1 MKNASDPLTRP
12 GAFFFENVF
21 IQNDNNMALLIFCS
35 FLAVLFFWAV
45 GAYNR
50 LVVLRASVA
59 KQFAAVDAQLLRV
72 LVWLQGNLP
81 ASMRDMLSE
90 MEEAALPEALL
101 KNERDLNLLNIL
113 EALSNSLDLARTQPL
128 SAVVMQKVNQ
138 ERLALAAW
146 AKTEVRAGQ
155 SGEATWFIDPL
166 PYKFDRLKAQ
176 AWPLMDAYNQAA
188 TKYNEAVLQF
198 PAVVLAKRVN
208 FVPAQTLDIADLL
221 A

>member
-1 MKNASDPLTRP
+1 L
-12 GAFFFENVF
+12 
-21 IQNDNNMALLIFCS
+21 IQNNGNMSLLVFCAI
-35 FLAVLFFWAV
+35 LATLFFWAV

-50 LVVLRASVA
+50 LVVLRANVA

-101 KNERDLNLLNIL
+101 KNERDLKLLDIL
-113 EALSNSLDLARTQPL
+113 EALSDSLDAARTQPL
-128 SAVVMQKVNQ
+128 SPVVMQQVN
-138 ERLALAAW
+138 ENRLALAAW
-146 AKTEVRAGQ
+146 AKAEVRAGQ

-188 TKYNEAVLQF
+188 AKYNEAVSQF
-198 PAVVLAKRVN
+198 PASVLAKQVK

>member
-1 MKNASDPLTRP
+1 MS
-12 GAFFFENVF
+12 
-21 IQNDNNMALLIFCS
+21 LLIFS
-35 FLAVLFFWAV
+35 AILAVLFFWAV

-50 LVVLRASVA
+50 LVLLRAGVA

-101 KNERDLNLLNIL
+101 KNERDLNLLKIL
-113 EALSNSLDLARTQPL
+113 EDLSGSLDVARTQPL
-128 SAVVMQKVNQ
+128 SAIAMQRVNQ
-138 ERLALAAW
+138 DRLALAAW
-146 AKTEVRAGQ
+146 AKAEVRAGQ
-155 SGEATWFIDPL
+155 TGEPTWFIDPL

-176 AWPLMDAYNQAA
+176 AWPLMDAYNQAV
-188 TKYNEAVLQF
+188 TKYNDAVTQF
-198 PAVVLAKRVN
+198 PASMLAKQVK
-208 FVPAQTLDIADLL
+208 FLPAQMLDNADLL

>member
-1 MKNASDPLTRP
+1 L
-12 GAFFFENVF
+12 
-21 IQNDNNMALLIFCS
+21 IHNDANMSLLIFS
-35 FLAVLFFWAV
+35 AILAVLFFWAV

-50 LVVLRASVA
+50 LVLLRASVA

-81 ASMRDMLSE
+81 VSMRDMLSE

-101 KNERDLNLLNIL
+101 KNERDLKLLRIL
-113 EALSNSLDLARTQPL
+113 EELSDSLDLARTQPM
-128 SAVVMQKVNQ
+128 SASAMQRVNQ

-146 AKTEVRAGQ
+146 AKAEVRAGQ
-155 SGEATWFIDPL
+155 TGEATWFIDPL

-188 TKYNEAVLQF
+188 FKYNEAIHQF
-198 PAVVLAKRVN
+198 PASLLARQVK
-208 FVPAQTLDIADLL
+208 FLPAQMLDNADLL

>member
-1 MKNASDPLTRP
+1 MLFAGVL
-12 GAFFFENVF
+12 
-21 IQNDNNMALLIFCS
+21 IHNDANMSLLIFS
-35 FLAVLFFWAV
+35 AILAVLFFWTV

-50 LVVLRASVA
+50 LVLLRASVA

-81 ASMRDMLSE
+81 VSMRDMLSE

-101 KNERDLNLLNIL
+101 KNERDLKLLRIL
-113 EALSNSLDLARTQPL
+113 EELSDSLDLARTQPM
-128 SAVVMQKVNQ
+128 SASAMQRVNQ

-146 AKTEVRAGQ
+146 AKAEVRAGQ
-155 SGEATWFIDPL
+155 TGEATWFIDPL

-188 TKYNEAVLQF
+188 FKYNEAIHQF
-198 PAVVLAKRVN
+198 PASLLARQVK
-208 FVPAQTLDIADLL
+208 FLPAQMLDNADLL

>member
-1 MKNASDPLTRP
+1 MNAVR
-12 GAFFFENVF
+12 GVFFEDVF
-21 IQNDNNMALLIFCS
+21 IHNDNNVELLIFS
-35 FLAVLFFWAV
+35 SILAVLFFWAV

-59 KQFAAVDAQLLRV
+59 KQFAAVDAQLIRV

-101 KNERDLNLLNIL
+101 KNERDLNLLAIL
-113 EALSNSLDLARTQPL
+113 EDLSDSLDLARTQALTP
-128 SAVVMQKVNQ
+128 VVMSRVNQ
-138 ERLALAAW
+138 NRLALAAW
-146 AKTEVRAGQ
+146 AKAEVRAGQ

-188 TKYNEAVLQF
+188 TKYNDAVLQF
-198 PAVVLAKRVN
+198 PASVLAKQLN
-208 FVPAQTLDIADLL
+208 FVPAQTLDIKDLL

>member
-1 MKNASDPLTRP
+1 MS
-12 GAFFFENVF
+12 
-21 IQNDNNMALLIFCS
+21 LLIFCAI
-35 FLAVLFFWAV
+35 LATLFFWAV

-50 LVVLRASVA
+50 LVLLRANVA

-101 KNERDLNLLNIL
+101 KNERDLKLLDIL
-113 EALSNSLDLARTQPL
+113 EALSDSLDAARTQPL
-128 SAVVMQKVNQ
+128 SPVVMQKVNQ
-138 ERLALAAW
+138 NRLALAVW
-146 AKTEVRAGQ
+146 AKAEMRAGQ

-188 TKYNEAVLQF
+188 AKYNEAVLQF
-198 PAVVLAKRVN
+198 PASVLAKQVK

>member
-1 MKNASDPLTRP
+1 MS
-12 GAFFFENVF
+12 
-21 IQNDNNMALLIFCS
+21 LLIFCAI
-35 FLAVLFFWAV
+35 LATLFFWAV

-50 LVVLRASVA
+50 LVLLRANVA

-101 KNERDLNLLNIL
+101 KNERDLKLLDIL
-113 EALSNSLDLARTQPL
+113 EALSDSLDAARTQPL
-128 SAVVMQKVNQ
+128 SPVVMQKVNQ
-138 ERLALAAW
+138 NRLALAVW
-146 AKTEVRAGQ
+146 AKAEVRAGQ

-188 TKYNEAVLQF
+188 AKYNEAVLQF
-198 PAVVLAKRVN
+198 PASVLAKQVK
-208 FVPAQTLDIADLL
+208 FVPAQTLDIADLF

>member
-1 MKNASDPLTRP
+1 MS
-12 GAFFFENVF
+12 
-21 IQNDNNMALLIFCS
+21 LLIFCAI
-35 FLAVLFFWAV
+35 LATLFFWAV

-50 LVVLRASVA
+50 LVVLRANVA
-59 KQFAAVDAQLLRV
+59 KQFSAVDAQLLRV

-101 KNERDLNLLNIL
+101 KNERDLNLLAIL
-113 EALSNSLDLARTQPL
+113 EALSDSLDAARTQPL
-128 SAVVMQKVNQ
+128 SPVVMQQVNQ
-138 ERLALAAW
+138 TRLALAAW
-146 AKTEVRAGQ
+146 AKAEVRAGQ

-188 TKYNEAVLQF
+188 AKYNEAVSQF
-198 PAVVLAKRVN
+198 PASVLAKQVK

>member
-1 MKNASDPLTRP
+1 MS
-12 GAFFFENVF
+12 
-21 IQNDNNMALLIFCS
+21 LLIFCAI
-35 FLAVLFFWAV
+35 LATLFFWAV

-50 LVVLRASVA
+50 LVLLRANVA

-101 KNERDLNLLNIL
+101 KNERDLKLLDIL
-113 EALSNSLDLARTQPL
+113 EALSDSLDAARTQPL
-128 SAVVMQKVNQ
+128 SPVVMQKVNQ
-138 ERLALAAW
+138 NRLALAVW
-146 AKTEVRAGQ
+146 AKAEMRAGQ

-188 TKYNEAVLQF
+188 VKYNEAVLQF
-198 PAVVLAKRVN
+198 PASVLAKQVK

>member
-1 MKNASDPLTRP
+1 L
-12 GAFFFENVF
+12 
-21 IQNDNNMALLIFCS
+21 IQNDGNMSLLIFYAI
-35 FLAVLFFWAV
+35 LATLVFWAI
-45 GAYNR
+45 GAYKR
-50 LVVLRASVA
+50 LVVLRANVA

-101 KNERDLNLLNIL
+101 KNERDLKLLDVL
-113 EALSNSLDLARTQPL
+113 EALSDSLDAARTQPL
-128 SAVVMQKVNQ
+128 SPEVMQQVNQ
-138 ERLALAAW
+138 NRLALAAW
-146 AKTEVRAGQ
+146 AKAEVRAGQ

-188 TKYNEAVLQF
+188 AKYNEAVTQF
-198 PAVVLAKRVN
+198 PASVLAKQVK
-208 FVPAQTLDIADLL
+208 FVPAHTLDIADLL

>member
-1 MKNASDPLTRP
+1 LLFN
-12 GAFFFENVF
+12 GVF
-21 IQNDNNMALLIFCS
+21 IHNDVNMSLLIFS
-35 FLAVLFFWAV
+35 AILAVLFFWAV

-50 LVVLRASVA
+50 LVLLRASVA

-81 ASMRDMLSE
+81 VSMRDMLSE

-101 KNERDLNLLNIL
+101 KNERDLKLLRIL
-113 EALSNSLDLARTQPL
+113 EELSDSLDLARTQPM
-128 SAVVMQKVNQ
+128 SASAMQRVNQ

-146 AKTEVRAGQ
+146 AKAEVRAGQ

-188 TKYNEAVLQF
+188 FKYNEAIHQF
-198 PAVVLAKRVN
+198 PANLLARQVK
-208 FVPAQTLDIADLL
+208 FLPAQMLDNADLL

>member
-1 MKNASDPLTRP
+1 MS
-12 GAFFFENVF
+12 
-21 IQNDNNMALLIFCS
+21 LLIFCAI
-35 FLAVLFFWAV
+35 LATLFFWAV

-50 LVVLRASVA
+50 LVVLRANVA
-59 KQFAAVDAQLLRV
+59 KQFSAVDAQLLRV

-101 KNERDLNLLNIL
+101 KNERDLNLLDIL
-113 EALSNSLDLARTQPL
+113 EALSDSLDAARTQPL
-128 SAVVMQKVNQ
+128 SPVVMQQVNQ
-138 ERLALAAW
+138 NRLALAAW
-146 AKTEVRAGQ
+146 AKAEVRAGQ

-188 TKYNEAVLQF
+188 AKYNEAVSQF
-198 PAVVLAKRVN
+198 PASVLAKQVK

>member
-1 MKNASDPLTRP
+1 MSLL
-12 GAFFFENVF
+12 VF
-21 IQNDNNMALLIFCS
+21 CAI
-35 FLAVLFFWAV
+35 LATLFFWAV

-50 LVVLRASVA
+50 LVVLRANVA

-101 KNERDLNLLNIL
+101 KNERDLKLLDIL
-113 EALSNSLDLARTQPL
+113 EALSDSLDAARTQPL
-128 SAVVMQKVNQ
+128 SPVVMQQVN
-138 ERLALAAW
+138 ENRLALAAW
-146 AKTEVRAGQ
+146 AKAEVRAGQ

-188 TKYNEAVLQF
+188 TKYNEAVSQF
-198 PAVVLAKRVN
+198 PASVLAKQVK

>member
-1 MKNASDPLTRP
+1 MS
-12 GAFFFENVF
+12 
-21 IQNDNNMALLIFCS
+21 LLIFCAI
-35 FLAVLFFWAV
+35 LATLFFWAV

-50 LVVLRASVA
+50 LVVLRANVA
-59 KQFAAVDAQLLRV
+59 KQFSAVDAQLLRV

-101 KNERDLNLLNIL
+101 KNERDLKLLDIL
-113 EALSNSLDLARTQPL
+113 EALSDSLDAARTQPL
-128 SAVVMQKVNQ
+128 SPVVMQQVNQ
-138 ERLALAAW
+138 NRLALAAW
-146 AKTEVRAGQ
+146 AKAEVRAGQ

-188 TKYNEAVLQF
+188 TKYNDAVLQF
-198 PAVVLAKRVN
+198 PASVLAKQVN

>member
-1 MKNASDPLTRP
+1 L
-12 GAFFFENVF
+12 
-21 IQNDNNMALLIFCS
+21 IQNDGNMSLLIFCAI
-35 FLAVLFFWAV
+35 LATLFFWAV

-50 LVVLRASVA
+50 LVLLRANVA

-101 KNERDLNLLNIL
+101 KNERDLKLLDIL
-113 EALSNSLDLARTQPL
+113 EALSDSLDAARTQPL
-128 SAVVMQKVNQ
+128 SPVVMQKVNQ
-138 ERLALAAW
+138 DRLALAVW
-146 AKTEVRAGQ
+146 AKAEMRAGQ

-188 TKYNEAVLQF
+188 AKYNEAVLQF
-198 PAVVLAKRVN
+198 PASVLAKQVK

>member
-1 MKNASDPLTRP
+1 MNAAR
-12 GAFFFENVF
+12 GIFFKDVF
-21 IQNDNNMALLIFCS
+21 IHNDNNMELLIFS
-35 FLAVLFFWAV
+35 SILAVLFFWAV

-59 KQFAAVDAQLLRV
+59 KQFAAVDAQLIRV

-101 KNERDLNLLNIL
+101 KNERDLKLLAIL
-113 EALSNSLDLARTQPL
+113 EDLSDSLDLARTQPL
-128 SAVVMQKVNQ
+128 TPVVMSKVNQ
-138 ERLALAAW
+138 NRLALAAW
-146 AKTEVRAGQ
+146 AKAEVRAGQ

-188 TKYNEAVLQF
+188 LKYNDAVSQF
-198 PAVVLAKRVN
+198 PASVLAKQMN
-208 FVPAQTLDIADLL
+208 FVPAQTLDITDLL

>member
-1 MKNASDPLTRP
+1 M
-12 GAFFFENVF
+12 V
-21 IQNDNNMALLIFCS
+21 LLIFS
-35 FLAVLFFWAV
+35 SILAVLFFWAV

-59 KQFAAVDAQLLRV
+59 KQFAAVDAQLIRV

-101 KNERDLNLLNIL
+101 KNERDLTLLAIL
-113 EALSNSLDLARTQPL
+113 EELSDSLDLARAQPL
-128 SAVVMQKVNQ
+128 APVVMQKVNQ
-138 ERLALAAW
+138 NRLALAAW
-146 AKTEVRAGQ
+146 AKVEVRAGQ

-188 TKYNEAVLQF
+188 TKYNDAVLQF
-198 PAVVLAKRVN
+198 PASVLAKQLN
-208 FVPAQTLDIADLL
+208 FVPAQTLDIKDLL

>member
-1 MKNASDPLTRP
+1 VNAGR
-12 GAFFFENVF
+12 GVFFKDVF
-21 IQNDNNMALLIFCS
+21 IHNDNNMALLIFCS
-35 FLAVLFFWAV
+35 ILAVLFFWAV

-59 KQFAAVDAQLLRV
+59 KQFAAVDAQLIRV

-101 KNERDLNLLNIL
+101 KNERDLKLLAIL
-113 EALSNSLDLARTQPL
+113 EDLSDSLDLARTQALTP
-128 SAVVMQKVNQ
+128 AVMSKVNQ
-138 ERLALAAW
+138 NRLALAAW
-146 AKTEVRAGQ
+146 AKAEVRAGQ

-188 TKYNEAVLQF
+188 TKYNDAVLQF
-198 PAVVLAKRVN
+198 PASVLAKQLN
-208 FVPAQTLDIADLL
+208 FVPAQTLDIKDLL

>member
-1 MKNASDPLTRP
+1 MSLL
-12 GAFFFENVF
+12 VF
-21 IQNDNNMALLIFCS
+21 CAI
-35 FLAVLFFWAV
+35 LATFFFWAV

-50 LVVLRASVA
+50 LVVLRANVA
-59 KQFAAVDAQLLRV
+59 KQFSAVDAQLLRV

-101 KNERDLNLLNIL
+101 KNERDLKLLDIL
-113 EALSNSLDLARTQPL
+113 EALSDSLDAARTQPL
-128 SAVVMQKVNQ
+128 SPVVMQQVN
-138 ERLALAAW
+138 ENRLALAAW
-146 AKTEVRAGQ
+146 AKAEVRAGQ

-188 TKYNEAVLQF
+188 AKYNEAVSQF
-198 PAVVLAKRVN
+198 PASVLAKQVK

>member
-1 MKNASDPLTRP
+1 VNTAR
-12 GAFFFENVF
+12 GIFFEDVF
-21 IQNDNNMALLIFCS
+21 IHNDNTMALLIFS
-35 FLAVLFFWAV
+35 SILAVLFFWAV

-59 KQFAAVDAQLLRV
+59 KQFAAVDAQLIRV

-101 KNERDLNLLNIL
+101 KNDRDLKLLAIL
-113 EALSNSLDLARTQPL
+113 EELSDSLDLARTQPL
-128 SAVVMQKVNQ
+128 SPVVMQKVNQ
-138 ERLALAAW
+138 NRLALAAW
-146 AKTEVRAGQ
+146 AKAEVRAGQ

-188 TKYNEAVLQF
+188 LKYNEAVLQF
-198 PAVVLAKRVN
+198 PASVLAKQVN

>member
-1 MKNASDPLTRP
+1 L
-12 GAFFFENVF
+12 
-21 IQNDNNMALLIFCS
+21 IQNNGNMSLLIFCAI
-35 FLAVLFFWAV
+35 LATLFFWAV

-50 LVVLRASVA
+50 LVVLRANIA

-101 KNERDLNLLNIL
+101 KNERDLSLLDIL
-113 EALSNSLDLARTQPL
+113 EALSDSLDAARTQPL
-128 SAVVMQKVNQ
+128 SPVVMQQVNQ
-138 ERLALAAW
+138 NRLALAAW
-146 AKTEVRAGQ
+146 AKAEVRAGQ

-188 TKYNEAVLQF
+188 AKYNEAVSQF
-198 PAVVLAKRVN
+198 PASVLAKQVK
-208 FVPAQTLDIADLL
+208 FLPAQTLEIADLL

>member
-1 MKNASDPLTRP
+1 
-12 GAFFFENVF
+12 
-21 IQNDNNMALLIFCS
+21 MALLIFS
-35 FLAVLFFWAV
+35 SILAVLFFWAV

-59 KQFAAVDAQLLRV
+59 KQFAAVDAQLIRV

-90 MEEAALPEALL
+90 MEEAALPDVLL
-101 KNERDLNLLNIL
+101 KNERDLNLLKIL
-113 EALSNSLDLARTQPL
+113 ETLTNSLDLARTQPL
-128 SAVVMQKVNQ
+128 SSVVMQQFNQ
-138 ERLALAAW
+138 DRLALAAW
-146 AKTEVRAGQ
+146 AKSEVRAGQ
-155 SGEATWFIDPL
+155 SGDATWFIDPL

-188 TKYNEAVLQF
+188 IKYNDAVLQF
-198 PAVVLAKRVN
+198 PASVLAKQVN

>member
-1 MKNASDPLTRP
+1 LPFA
-12 GAFFFENVF
+12 GVF
-21 IQNDNNMALLIFCS
+21 IHNDANMSLLIFS
-35 FLAVLFFWAV
+35 AILAVLFFWAV

-50 LVVLRASVA
+50 LVLLRASVA

-81 ASMRDMLSE
+81 VSMRDMLSE

-101 KNERDLNLLNIL
+101 KNERDLKLLRIL
-113 EALSNSLDLARTQPL
+113 EELSDSLDLARTQPM
-128 SAVVMQKVNQ
+128 SASAMQRVNQ

-146 AKTEVRAGQ
+146 AKAEVRAGQ
-155 SGEATWFIDPL
+155 TGEATWFIDPL

-188 TKYNEAVLQF
+188 FKYNEAIHQF
-198 PAVVLAKRVN
+198 PASLLARQVK
-208 FVPAQTLDIADLL
+208 FLPAQMLDNADLL

>member
-1 MKNASDPLTRP
+1 MSLL
-12 GAFFFENVF
+12 VF
-21 IQNDNNMALLIFCS
+21 CAI
-35 FLAVLFFWAV
+35 LATLFFWAV

-50 LVVLRASVA
+50 LVVLRANVA

-101 KNERDLNLLNIL
+101 KNERDLSLLDIL
-113 EALSNSLDLARTQPL
+113 EALSDSLDAARTQPL
-128 SAVVMQKVNQ
+128 SPVVMQQVNQ
-138 ERLALAAW
+138 NRLALAAW
-146 AKTEVRAGQ
+146 AKAEVRAGQ

-188 TKYNEAVLQF
+188 AKYNEAVSQF
-198 PAVVLAKRVN
+198 PASVLAKQVK
-208 FVPAQTLDIADLL
+208 FVPAQMLDIADLL

>member
-1 MKNASDPLTRP
+1 
-12 GAFFFENVF
+12 
-21 IQNDNNMALLIFCS
+21 MALLIFCS
-35 FLAVLFFWAV
+35 LLAVLFFWAV

-50 LVVLRASVA
+50 LVLLRASVA

-90 MEEAALPEALL
+90 MEEAALPEALM
-101 KNERDLNLLNIL
+101 KNDRDLNLLAIL

-128 SAVVMQKVNQ
+128 SPVVMQKVNQ
-138 ERLALAAW
+138 DRLALAAW
-146 AKTEVRAGQ
+146 AKTEVRASQ
-155 SGEATWFIDPL
+155 SGDATWFIDPL

-188 TKYNEAVLQF
+188 IKYNEAVLQF
-198 PAVVLAKRVN
+198 PASVLAKQVN

>member
-1 MKNASDPLTRP
+1 
-12 GAFFFENVF
+12 
-21 IQNDNNMALLIFCS
+21 MALLIFCS

-50 LVVLRASVA
+50 LVLLRASVA

>member
-1 MKNASDPLTRP
+1 MLFAGVL
-12 GAFFFENVF
+12 
-21 IQNDNNMALLIFCS
+21 IHNDANMSLLIFS
-35 FLAVLFFWAV
+35 AILAVLFFWAV

-50 LVVLRASVA
+50 LVLLRASVT

-81 ASMRDMLSE
+81 VSMRDMLSE

-101 KNERDLNLLNIL
+101 KNERDLKLLRTL
-113 EALSNSLDLARTQPL
+113 EELSDSLDLARTQPM
-128 SAVVMQKVNQ
+128 SASAMQRVNQ

-146 AKTEVRAGQ
+146 AKAEVRAGQ
-155 SGEATWFIDPL
+155 TGEATWFIDPL

-188 TKYNEAVLQF
+188 FKYNEAIHQF
-198 PAVVLAKRVN
+198 PASLLARQVK
-208 FVPAQTLDIADLL
+208 FLPAQMLDNADLL

>member
-1 MKNASDPLTRP
+1 MS
-12 GAFFFENVF
+12 
-21 IQNDNNMALLIFCS
+21 LLIFCAI
-35 FLAVLFFWAV
+35 LATLFFWAV

-50 LVVLRASVA
+50 LVVLRANVA

-101 KNERDLNLLNIL
+101 KNERDLSLWDIL
-113 EALSNSLDLARTQPL
+113 EALSDSLDAARTQPL
-128 SAVVMQKVNQ
+128 SPVVMQQVNQ
-138 ERLALAAW
+138 NRLALAAW
-146 AKTEVRAGQ
+146 AKAEVRAGQ

-188 TKYNEAVLQF
+188 AKYNEAVSQF
-198 PAVVLAKRVN
+198 PASVLAKQVK

>member
-1 MKNASDPLTRP
+1 VNAGR
-12 GAFFFENVF
+12 GVFFKDVF
-21 IQNDNNMALLIFCS
+21 IHNDNNMALLIFCS
-35 FLAVLFFWAV
+35 ILAVLFFWAV

-59 KQFAAVDAQLLRV
+59 KQFAAVDAQLIRV

-101 KNERDLNLLNIL
+101 KNERDLKLLVIL
-113 EALSNSLDLARTQPL
+113 EELSESLDLARTQPL
-128 SAVVMQKVNQ
+128 SPVVMQKVNQ
-138 ERLALAAW
+138 NRLALAAW
-146 AKTEVRAGQ
+146 AKAEVRAGQ

-188 TKYNEAVLQF
+188 LKYNEAVLQF
-198 PAVVLAKRVN
+198 PASVLAKQVN

>member
-1 MKNASDPLTRP
+1 LPFA
-12 GAFFFENVF
+12 GVF
-21 IQNDNNMALLIFCS
+21 IHNDANMSLLIFS
-35 FLAVLFFWAV
+35 AFLAVLFFWAV

-50 LVVLRASVA
+50 LVLLRASVA

-81 ASMRDMLSE
+81 VSMRDMLSE

-101 KNERDLNLLNIL
+101 KNERDLKLLRIL
-113 EALSNSLDLARTQPL
+113 EELSDSLDLARTQPM
-128 SAVVMQKVNQ
+128 SASAMQRVNQ

-146 AKTEVRAGQ
+146 AKAEVRAGQ
-155 SGEATWFIDPL
+155 TGEATWFIDPF

-188 TKYNEAVLQF
+188 FKYNEAIHQF
-198 PAVVLAKRVN
+198 PASLLAKQVK
-208 FVPAQTLDIADLL
+208 FLPAQMLDNADLL

>member
-1 MKNASDPLTRP
+1 M
-12 GAFFFENVF
+12 
-21 IQNDNNMALLIFCS
+21 
-35 FLAVLFFWAV
+35 LFFWAV

-50 LVVLRASVA
+50 LVLLRASVA

-81 ASMRDMLSE
+81 VSMRDMLSE

-101 KNERDLNLLNIL
+101 KNERDLKLLRIL
-113 EALSNSLDLARTQPL
+113 EELSDSLDLARTQPM
-128 SAVVMQKVNQ
+128 SASAMQRVNQ

-146 AKTEVRAGQ
+146 AKAEVRAGQ
-155 SGEATWFIDPL
+155 TGEATWFIDPL

-188 TKYNEAVLQF
+188 FKYNEAIHQF
-198 PAVVLAKRVN
+198 PASLLAKQLK
-208 FVPAQTLDIADLL
+208 FLPAQLLDNADLL

>member
-1 MKNASDPLTRP
+1 MS
-12 GAFFFENVF
+12 
-21 IQNDNNMALLIFCS
+21 LLIFCAI
-35 FLAVLFFWAV
+35 LATLFFWAV

-50 LVVLRASVA
+50 LVVLRANIA
-59 KQFAAVDAQLLRV
+59 KQFSAVDAQLLRV

-101 KNERDLNLLNIL
+101 KNERDLNLLAIL
-113 EALSNSLDLARTQPL
+113 EALSDSLDAARTQPL
-128 SAVVMQKVNQ
+128 SPVVMQQVNQ
-138 ERLALAAW
+138 NRLALAAW
-146 AKTEVRAGQ
+146 AKAEVRAGQ

-188 TKYNEAVLQF
+188 AKYNEAVSQF
-198 PAVVLAKRVN
+198 PASVLAKQVK

>member
-1 MKNASDPLTRP
+1 VNAVR
-12 GAFFFENVF
+12 GVFFEDVF
-21 IQNDNNMALLIFCS
+21 IHNDNNMELLIFS
-35 FLAVLFFWAV
+35 SILAVLFFWAV

-59 KQFAAVDAQLLRV
+59 KQFAAVDAQLIRV

-101 KNERDLNLLNIL
+101 KNERDLKLLAIL
-113 EALSNSLDLARTQPL
+113 EELSDSLDLARTQPL
-128 SAVVMQKVNQ
+128 TPVVMSQVNQ
-138 ERLALAAW
+138 NRLALAAW
-146 AKTEVRAGQ
+146 AKAEVRAGQ

-188 TKYNEAVLQF
+188 LKYNDAVSQF
-198 PAVVLAKRVN
+198 PASVLAKQLN
-208 FVPAQTLDIADLL
+208 FVPAQTLDITDLL

>member
-1 MKNASDPLTRP
+1 MS
-12 GAFFFENVF
+12 
-21 IQNDNNMALLIFCS
+21 LLIFCAI
-35 FLAVLFFWAV
+35 LATLFFWAV

-50 LVVLRASVA
+50 LVLLRANVA

-101 KNERDLNLLNIL
+101 KNERDLKLLDIL
-113 EALSNSLDLARTQPL
+113 EALSDSLDAARTQPL
-128 SAVVMQKVNQ
+128 SPVVMQKVNQ
-138 ERLALAAW
+138 NRLALAVW
-146 AKTEVRAGQ
+146 AKAEVRAGQ

-188 TKYNEAVLQF
+188 AKYNEAILQF
-198 PAVVLAKRVN
+198 PASVLAKQVK

>member
-1 MKNASDPLTRP
+1 VNAGR
-12 GAFFFENVF
+12 GVFFKDVF
-21 IQNDNNMALLIFCS
+21 IHNDNNMALLIFCS
-35 FLAVLFFWAV
+35 ILAVLFFWAV

-59 KQFAAVDAQLLRV
+59 KQFAAVDAQLIRV

-101 KNERDLNLLNIL
+101 KNDRDLKLLAIL
-113 EALSNSLDLARTQPL
+113 EALSDSLDLARTQPL

-138 ERLALAAW
+138 DRLALAAW
-146 AKTEVRAGQ
+146 AKSEVRAGQ

-188 TKYNEAVLQF
+188 IKYNDAVLQF
-198 PAVVLAKRVN
+198 PASVLAKQVN

>member
-1 MKNASDPLTRP
+1 L
-12 GAFFFENVF
+12 
-21 IQNDNNMALLIFCS
+21 IQNNGNMSLLVFCAI
-35 FLAVLFFWAV
+35 LATLFFWAV

-50 LVVLRASVA
+50 LMVLRANVA
-59 KQFAAVDAQLLRV
+59 KQIAAVDAQLLRV

-101 KNERDLNLLNIL
+101 KNERDLKLLDIL
-113 EALSNSLDLARTQPL
+113 EALSDSLDAARTQPL
-128 SAVVMQKVNQ
+128 SPVVMQQVN
-138 ERLALAAW
+138 ENRLALAAW
-146 AKTEVRAGQ
+146 AKAEVRAGQ

-188 TKYNEAVLQF
+188 AKYNEAVSQF
-198 PAVVLAKRVN
+198 PASVLAKQVK